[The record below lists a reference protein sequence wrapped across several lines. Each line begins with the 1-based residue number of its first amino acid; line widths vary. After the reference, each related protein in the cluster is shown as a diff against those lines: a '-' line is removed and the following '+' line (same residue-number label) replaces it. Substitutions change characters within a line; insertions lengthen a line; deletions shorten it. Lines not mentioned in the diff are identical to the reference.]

1 MKALSR
7 VLIPCLVCLL
17 VACGDEQPERDY
29 SRPPEY
35 RNRAAEY
42 LLSLQATQQQERRDA
57 RERMYT
63 IRHQEATAQLQEIPA
78 DFPRAFTTFPGAEW
92 RNGFSTPP
100 VTMVALQVSEPVSDA
115 FERVQKAA
123 QVDGWALEVVT
134 ENETGPQA
142 SFQKES
148 RRVEVL
154 ITRLPGS
161 NAQIAAMLTELE
173 PQPSAPA
180 PAP

>member
-1 MKALSR
+1 MKTLSR

-42 LLSLQATQQQERRDA
+42 LLSQQAKREQKSRDTREKMGAIRR
-57 RERMYT
+57 
-63 IRHQEATAQLQEIPA
+63 QEAQAELSEIPA
-78 DFPRAFTTFPGAEW
+78 DFPQAFTTFPGTEW

-100 VTMVALQVSEPVSDA
+100 VTMVTFAVSEPVSDA
-115 FERVQKAA
+115 FERMQRAA
-123 QVDGWALEVVT
+123 QADGWTLEVVT
-134 ENETGPQA
+134 EDESGPQA

-148 RRVEVL
+148 RRVEVF
-154 ITRLPGS
+154 ITRAPGS
-161 NAQIAAMLTELE
+161 NTQIVAMLTELE
-173 PQPSAPA
+173 RPPAAPA
-180 PAP
+180 P